1 MIECCC
7 DCFVYCPEKVL
18 WTDWS
23 IYPIDFAKIIVK
35 TDESFDW
42 GENDPVA
49 PCSRDSSLRPHKQ
62 NENVKWAVS
71 ADLTKPKITESQNIC
86 RQNVLYA
93 LALFSNSVFFYG
105 EIGNAL

>member
-1 MIECCC
+1 MTVLSIAQK
-7 DCFVYCPEKVL
+7 KVL
-18 WTDWS
+18 WTAQS
-23 IYPIDFAKIIVK
+23 IQLTLQKSIVK
-35 TDESFDW
+35 MDESFDW

-49 PCSRDSSLRPHKQ
+49 PCSRDSSLSPRRQ

-71 ADLTKPKITESQNIC
+71 ADLTKPKIIESQNTC

-105 EIGNAL
+105 DIGNAL